1 MVLPGG
7 FYFCILLFGNLGC
20 CSLKDY
26 VGEGIITDPDGC
38 QEPEENINVK
48 GIQTSYLCP

>member
-1 MVLPGG
+1 MG
-7 FYFCILLFGNLGC
+7 FIFAFCSLGTQGAALN
-20 CSLKDY
+20 LKDY

-38 QEPEENINVK
+38 QETEKNINVK